1 MPGVVDRYLFAQTAR
16 RYVAVVAVVVI
27 VLMLENVH
35 RLAADLIETTQPLR
49 LLGRLSLLLA
59 PEHLAIANPI
69 ALFLG
74 VALTARALMLRGE
87 WQIFAASGMSPART
101 LLGPMLLALLAT
113 GIQLG
118 DRLEWRPGGERGLD
132 ALYREIATGEHG
144 TPVRTREPLRLDD
157 DTTMLAEGASR
168 EDGTVILRNVVVH
181 QAGDILYA
189 PRAAVVSMAS
199 GGIVLDLQGGTAMH
213 AVGPDRWRRVG
224 FSHLHVGGTPPGL
237 GMIDGNA
244 RQQLDRLS
252 TGGLWARM
260 TAPDAIDTDQAR
272 AALVARIESGLFLL
286 LLPWLGMTLGAPP
299 LRRHGVAGLAVGIL
313 LIVAHQQ
320 LAAAIE
326 DHLADVAILAGA
338 LHLLL
343 WAVVA
348 AKAGGVLA
356 ATDRAIRRLRAMRL
370 PVWPRWRLP
379 VLLRTAATA

>member
-1 MPGVVDRYLFAQTAR
+1 MT
-16 RYVAVVAVVVI
+16 
-27 VLMLENVH
+27 
-35 RLAADLIETTQPLR
+35 
-49 LLGRLSLLLA
+49 
-59 PEHLAIANPI
+59 
-69 ALFLG
+69 
-74 VALTARALMLRGE
+74 LRGE

-101 LLGPMLLALLAT
+101 LLAPMVLALLTT

-118 DRLEWRPGGERGLD
+118 DRLEWRPNGERGLD

-157 DTTMLAEGASR
+157 NTTMLAEGASR
-168 EDGTVILRNVVVH
+168 EDGNVVLRNVVVH

-189 PRAAVVSMAS
+189 PRAAVVSLAK

-213 AVGPDRWRRVG
+213 SIGPDSWRRVA

-252 TGGLWARM
+252 TGGLLARA
-260 TAPDAIDTDQAR
+260 TADSVDRDQAR

-299 LRRHGVAGLAVGIL
+299 LRRHGGTGLAIGIL

-326 DHLADVAILAGA
+326 DHLAGVAIVAGA

-343 WAVVA
+343 WAAIVA
-348 AKAGGVLA
+348 SAGAILA
-356 ATDRAIRRLRAMRL
+356 ATDRAIGRLRAMRL
-370 PVWPRWRLP
+370 PALP
-379 VLLRTAATA
+379 VWRRPGFAPAAVAA